1 MSDENTSVT
10 PPATISDVKYY
21 AAVLT
26 ATGALETRSFDTP
39 EMLVE
44 YLRELVDHD
53 VSVACFA
60 GTKLG
65 VSKPPFRHLITPW
78 NAYPLFAAQSN
89 NFEEDT
95 SGYLGLDPVHL
106 EAPPTIAVQPSRSSV
121 VEDEFFSDG
130 DDEAIDIFSS
140 RLPEPED

>member
-1 MSDENTSVT
+1 MSAENL
-10 PPATISDVKYY
+10 PPTLPDIKYY

-26 ATGALETRSFDTP
+26 STGALETRSFDTP
-39 EMLVE
+39 EALAD

-65 VSKPPFRHLITPW
+65 ISKPPFRHLITPW
-78 NAYPLFAAQSN
+78 GSQPLFAQQPVN
-89 NFEEDT
+89 LEEDT

-106 EAPPTIAVQPSRSSV
+106 EAPPTINVQPSQAAV
-121 VEDEFFSDG
+121 AEDEFFSDDN
-130 DDEAIDIFSS
+130 DDTLDIFSS
-140 RLPEPED
+140 ALPDPED